1 MKKMTVKEFKENEKR
16 ELQLLMDE
24 IDTDEK
30 LRGKIGEVIKK
41 HDAHD
46 RVTVVVD
53 LGLSRLKTREVNR
66 LKARVEK
73 VLMAMADEGIL
84 QRNWLSWY
92 TVIPARN

>member
-41 HDAHD
+41 HDVHD

-53 LGLSRLKTREVNR
+53 MGLSRLKTREVNR

>member
-1 MKKMTVKEFKENEKR
+1 MKKMTVKEFKENEER

-30 LRGKIGEVIKK
+30 LRAKIGEVIKK
-41 HDAHD
+41 RDVHD

-53 LGLSRLKTREVNR
+53 LGLSRLKAREVNR
-66 LKARVEK
+66 LKTRVEK
-73 VLMAMADEGIL
+73 VLLAMADEAIL
-84 QRNWLSWY
+84 QRNWRSWY